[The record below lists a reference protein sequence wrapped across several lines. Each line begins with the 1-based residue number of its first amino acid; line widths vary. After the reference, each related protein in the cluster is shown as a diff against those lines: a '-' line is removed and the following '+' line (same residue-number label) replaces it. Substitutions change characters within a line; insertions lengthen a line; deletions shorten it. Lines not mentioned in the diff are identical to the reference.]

1 MHNYRQSD
9 FAMEENQ
16 EALVRNDN
24 PCLSDSNSD
33 YLDLSDNPYEIN
45 DKVQSKP
52 LPDPSS
58 YNSPSD
64 TDAPWSPS
72 DLFTDQSFSN
82 FPPLNSSEQEPLAT
96 DQNIPAIGVQVNEF
110 EGGLLSATEPPL
122 PSDSAFYTAA
132 TENTYRQTPHNLEPP
147 INSTQGFFWG
157 GASAGDETT
166 ITSVNKPTI
175 VTTDSIGTQQS
186 TPGSL
191 ATDTPT
197 LTQPLTLR
205 SKASRTPKAPKAP
218 REIYKCTGYDN
229 APTGPCVQTEF
240 TNRRLF
246 ERHLKEV
253 HEINGYSE
261 CPNFKICGY
270 KCSRRDNLSTH
281 IKKCDLRI
289 KSRAAEKRTVD
300 ALTPHDML
308 DNPEQSASK
317 RRRYAQNVEPF
328 PATPTPVDLPLE
340 PMAKPPILCT
350 SSQGTINITES
361 DIDSSPSLGIENPS
375 LSEQS
380 SVAKIARLE
389 KELDDARFE
398 ISLPQ
403 ANLEDDRLE
412 ISLPQVNLEDARL
425 EISLSQANLEDA
437 RLEISLLQKN
447 LEDARLEISLLQKKL
462 EDAEFDSDT
471 WRDKARAQN
480 RNFSFTKQLLTAPHT
495 PDD

>member
-1 MHNYRQSD
+1 
-9 FAMEENQ
+9 MEENR

-24 PCLSDSNSD
+24 PCLSDSSSD
-33 YLDLSDNPYEIN
+33 ILYLDLSHNPYEIN
-45 DKVQSKP
+45 DKVQSKFP
-52 LPDPSS
+52 PSS

-72 DLFTDQSFSN
+72 GLFTDQSFSN
-82 FPPLNSSEQEPLAT
+82 FPPINSSEQAT
-96 DQNIPAIGVQVNEF
+96 DQNIPAIDVPVNEL
-110 EGGLLSATEPPL
+110 ESGLLSTTEQPL
-122 PSDSAFYTAA
+122 PSGSTSYTAV

-147 INSTQGFFWG
+147 INSAQGFFLG

-197 LTQPLTLR
+197 QPLTLR

-218 REIYKCTGYDN
+218 RKIYKCTDHEN

-240 TNRRLF
+240 TNRKVF
-246 ERHLKEV
+246 EGHLKEV
-253 HEINGYSE
+253 HGIEKYLE
-261 CPNFKICGY
+261 CPNFEKCQH
-270 KCSRRDNLSTH
+270 KCSREDNLLSH
-281 IKKCDLRI
+281 IKRCDLKI

-317 RRRYAQNVEPF
+317 RRRYAQNVEPL

-389 KELDDARFE
+389 KELDDAR
-398 ISLPQ
+398 
-403 ANLEDDRLE
+403 
-412 ISLPQVNLEDARL
+412 
-425 EISLSQANLEDA
+425 
-437 RLEISLLQKN
+437 LEISLLQKN
-447 LEDARLEISLLQKKL
+447 L

-480 RNFSFTKQLLTAPHT
+480 RSFSFTKQLLTAPHT